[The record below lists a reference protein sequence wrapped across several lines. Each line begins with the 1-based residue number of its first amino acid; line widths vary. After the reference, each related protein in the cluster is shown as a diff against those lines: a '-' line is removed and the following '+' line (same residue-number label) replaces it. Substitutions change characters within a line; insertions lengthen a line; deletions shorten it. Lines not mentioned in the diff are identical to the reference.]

1 MEYERKGTASRS
13 EAALRVRPEAGVL
26 TLKYGIWQYT
36 KLIPYHKWIPY
47 IENKQPPRL
56 GIFPSFPSF
65 ILTDSQKCH
74 IIVFRMP
81 TTSRA
86 SLPYL
91 RTAEVADIL
100 MVTKRTLKNWLRREF
115 IPEPQRN
122 PSNRYRLWTLAD
134 IEAVR
139 RLLQERDGAK

>member
-1 MEYERKGTASRS
+1 
-13 EAALRVRPEAGVL
+13 
-26 TLKYGIWQYT
+26 
-36 KLIPYHKWIPY
+36 
-47 IENKQPPRL
+47 
-56 GIFPSFPSF
+56 
-65 ILTDSQKCH
+65 
-74 IIVFRMP
+74 MP

-115 IPEPQRN
+115 IQEPQRN
-122 PSNRYRLWTLAD
+122 PSNRYRLWTLED

>member
-1 MEYERKGTASRS
+1 M
-13 EAALRVRPEAGVL
+13 L
-26 TLKYGIWQYT
+26 
-36 KLIPYHKWIPY
+36 
-47 IENKQPPRL
+47 
-56 GIFPSFPSF
+56 IFPSFPSF
-65 ILTDSQKCH
+65 LLTGRQKRH
-74 IIVFRMP
+74 TIVFRMP
-81 TTSRA
+81 STNRA

-100 MVTKRTLKNWLRREF
+100 MVTKRTLKNWLRSEF

-122 PSNRYRLWTLAD
+122 PSNRYRLWTLED

>member
-1 MEYERKGTASRS
+1 MKYECKGTGAQSGV
-13 EAALRVRPEAGVL
+13 ALGVRPEASVL
-26 TLKYGIWQYT
+26 TLKYGTWRYT
-36 KLIPYHKWIPY
+36 KLIPYHKGIPY

-115 IPEPQRN
+115 IQEPQRN
-122 PSNRYRLWTLAD
+122 PSNRYRLWTLED